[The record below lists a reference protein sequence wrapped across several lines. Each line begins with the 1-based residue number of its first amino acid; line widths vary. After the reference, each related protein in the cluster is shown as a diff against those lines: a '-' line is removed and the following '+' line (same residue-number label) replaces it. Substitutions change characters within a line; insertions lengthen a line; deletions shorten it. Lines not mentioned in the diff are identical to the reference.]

1 MSNLSCVKVHR
12 AEPEAVHGRVRRVAA
27 AGGGEAAGPRRAGEG
42 RRAPP
47 GSLLDHNPLCS
58 DPDPDPASHIV
69 IGIRIRTGSEY
80 IRIQL
85 KLLKF
90 S

>member
-1 MSNLSCVKVHR
+1 
-12 AEPEAVHGRVRRVAA
+12 
-27 AGGGEAAGPRRAGEG
+27 
-42 RRAPP
+42 
-47 GSLLDHNPLCS
+47 LDHNPLCS